1 MDAKNAAGNATNRQ
15 MNRQV
20 SDMESIYE
28 EIPKG
33 VKGRRRRKFL
43 PDASLRRYA

>member
-1 MDAKNAAGNATNRQ
+1 MDAKGAAGNATNRQ

-28 EIPKG
+28 EMPSKG
-33 VKGRRRRKFL
+33 GSKMKVN
-43 PDASLRRYA
+43 